1 MIASDV
7 VYLQAESV
15 DEAVTAWHEYAES
28 GRAVRYFSGGT
39 EIVTGARHRDDVD
52 VLIDV
57 KRIPELTRVPGGGAR
72 PLTDTL
78 FVGAAARL
86 SDLADQEAVPLLAA
100 AARGVADRT
109 ARNSITFG
117 GNLCSVLPYRETA
130 LPLLL
135 FDATLV
141 LASLDG
147 LRGVPARECFR
158 RRLQLRP
165 GELVVG
171 AELPAVARETGYSA
185 RRTRDPRVDYPL
197 VTLCMACLGGSV
209 RFAVAGAYGYPVR
222 SLEAEQVLA
231 AAAREEPRARAER
244 AVAAIEDRLWD
255 DFRGSAA
262 YRRELLLLV
271 LAEGLSRLEDA

>member
-1 MIASDV
+1 MIASDI

-15 DEAVTAWHEYAES
+15 DEAIAAWHEYAQS
-28 GRAVRYFSGGT
+28 GKRVRYFSGGT

-57 KRIPELTRVPGGGAR
+57 KRIPELRRIPADTGNG
-72 PLTDTL
+72 DTL

-86 SDLADQEAVPLLAA
+86 SDLADQRAVPLLAA